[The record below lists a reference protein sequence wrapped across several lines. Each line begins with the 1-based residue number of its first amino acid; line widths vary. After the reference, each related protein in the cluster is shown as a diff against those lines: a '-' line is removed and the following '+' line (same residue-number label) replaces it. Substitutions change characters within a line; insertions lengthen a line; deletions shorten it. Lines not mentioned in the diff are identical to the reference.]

1 MALQVSQIILSSTIE
16 LKKLQPSKKEVT
28 YMKKEKVR
36 KIMASGKESKQWVY
50 IDKVQNYIALRV
62 YEISLGIEV
71 EIKSIAHGNQ
81 F

>member
-1 MALQVSQIILSSTIE
+1 
-16 LKKLQPSKKEVT
+16 
-28 YMKKEKVR
+28 
-36 KIMASGKESKQWVY
+36 MASGKESKQWVY